1 MEIRIYVNHSTAI
14 NHQRNHHVSSIVELE
29 AILGQQVVL
38 LKNQRPELGLG
49 GLVNVFRTAQKLK
62 MHLDVDDGFE
72 NHVNF
77 VINLHEDLN
86 RTLLRMFKRKYLSA
100 IKPVDD
106 YSIWSEEDY
115 KDVIHFF
122 CEELKEAGWPSK
134 TGNPSGSGR
143 YNNV

>member
-1 MEIRIYVNHSTAI
+1 MEIRILANRSNLI
-14 NHQRNHHVSSIVELE
+14 NHPNNFCVDSIVELE

-38 LKNQRPELGLG
+38 LKNQRPQLGLG

-62 MHLDVDDGFE
+62 MHLDVDDGFK

-77 VINLHEDLN
+77 IINLHEDLN

-134 TGNPSGSGR
+134 TGNPSGTGR